1 MSARRRDNTPPYE
14 IMGHHPVQPQA
25 SGRRPRP
32 GGGFR
37 SGFRGVG
44 GFGRSLLDAWQA
56 GANEPLLLRV
66 PRGMA
71 VSLLAGL
78 LGLLI
83 LAYWVGYSRGGS
95 SAEKRV
101 TAMYEPALSGTGR
114 VPPSRPGAPEGT
126 ESRVPLAEPV
136 ASGRVDRR
144 TPGLNYLV
152 LASCPPKEAQR
163 LQVFLAARPRQVDVL
178 VGPRNNK
185 GLCQVIA
192 LRGFTRQQYRDTD
205 EKTRF
210 MTRMRALGRDWKSA
224 NKGKGDDLSSMYYDK
239 YDPPG
244 P

>member
-14 IMGHHPVQPQA
+14 IMGHHPVQPQV
-25 SGRRPRP
+25 SGRGPRP

-37 SGFRGVG
+37 SGFGSGVG

-56 GANEPLLLRV
+56 GASEPLLLRV

-95 SAEKRV
+95 VAEKRV
-101 TAMYEPALSGTGR
+101 TAIYEPALNGAGR
-114 VPPSRPGAPEGT
+114 VPPSRPGALQGT
-126 ESRVPLAEPV
+126 ESRAPLTGPMTR
-136 ASGRVDRR
+136 GRVDRR

-163 LQVFLAARPRQVDVL
+163 LQAFLAERQVDVM

-210 MTRMRALGRDWKSA
+210 MVRMRALGRDWKSS